1 MSGKK
6 IVILLVVLGTVV
18 MAGSAWYRSRARG
31 RLLENLESV
40 NLRAQAF
47 TGLLRANGLL
57 GLTREVRYNPRS
69 QRAMKPYLRAQDA
82 RGRLWHVIQAS
93 TLDEEGRTQGAFFV
107 FDQHGTVK
115 DVFERTR
122 AILLHAAQKR
132 AVVALVKTTMDQPRA
147 THSIL
152 VVGDFT
158 EAVRLRG
165 DFQLETV
172 DGILDS
178 RSWSLVPQKAA
189 AAPERVPVFRYDPEA
204 ACFRGPPGSPEKP
217 WEIDQ
222 KHSAKYC
229 GPS

>member
-1 MSGKK
+1 
-6 IVILLVVLGTVV
+6 
-18 MAGSAWYRSRARG
+18 
-31 RLLENLESV
+31 
-40 NLRAQAF
+40 
-47 TGLLRANGLL
+47 
-57 GLTREVRYNPRS
+57 
-69 QRAMKPYLRAQDA
+69 MKPYLRAQDA

-158 EAVRLRG
+158 EAVQSMCSTVEVIRLENPE
-165 DFQLETV
+165 DV
-172 DGILDS
+172 Y
-178 RSWSLVPQKAA
+178 PAYQKALLRDDGRNTIIV
-189 AAPERVPVFRYDPEA
+189 EYGDYYNV
-204 ACFRGPPGSPEKP
+204 K
-217 WEIDQ
+217 
-222 KHSAKYC
+222 
-229 GPS
+229 